1 MVNYLHETRIE
12 APREVV
18 WEWHTRDGA
27 FDRLAP
33 PWENIE
39 TISAPPDLSPGGTR
53 VMKMKMGPIK
63 LKWIAEHT
71 DMIEEE
77 LFADRMVRGPFKRWW
92 HTHRFIKEKPNVTVI
107 RDEVSYVIPVG
118 FLGRLFGGRYIR
130 KNIENMFT
138 SRAISLKRDI
148 MRHQSFSDSPRK
160 RILISG
166 ASGLIGSQLIPFL
179 DTGGQEVIQ
188 LVRRKPSNENQRFWD
203 PSKGELDPTLFEGID
218 AVIHL
223 GGVGIGDKRWSK
235 KRKQAIV
242 ESREKSVSLLS
253 ETMASLEKK
262 PEVFV
267 VASAIG
273 IYGNRGDE
281 DIDEN
286 STHGTGFLTDTAKIW
301 ESSADAAREA
311 GIRTIH
317 LRTGIVLSPKGGALG
332 RMLFPFKMGAGGPIG
347 SGKQWMSWISMDD
360 HI

>member
-12 APREVV
+12 APRKVV

-33 PWENIE
+33 PWETIE

-63 LKWIAEHT
+63 MKWVAEHT

-92 HTHRFIKEKPNVTVI
+92 HTHRFIKEKSDVTVI
-107 RDEVSYVIPVG
+107 RDEVSYVIPMG
-118 FLGRLFGGRYIR
+118 FLGRLFGGRYVR

-138 SRAISLKRDI
+138 SRSISLRRDI
-148 MRHQSFSDSPRK
+148 MRHQSFSETPRK
-160 RILISG
+160 RILVSG

-179 DTGGQEVIQ
+179 DTGGHEVIQ
-188 LVRRKPSNENQRFWD
+188 LVRRKPLDENQRFWD
-203 PSKGELDPTLFEGID
+203 PENGELDPSLFDGID

-242 ESREKSVSLLS
+242 DSRQKSVTLLS
-253 ETMASLEKK
+253 ETMASLEQK

-273 IYGNRGDE
+273 IYGDRGDE
-281 DIDEN
+281 EIDEN
-286 STHGTGFLTDTAKIW
+286 SAYGSGFLTDTAKIW
-301 ESSADAAREA
+301 ESSADAARDA

-317 LRTGIVLSPKGGALG
+317 LRTGIVLSPKGNG
-332 RMLFPFKMGAGGPIG
+332 
-347 SGKQWMSWISMDD
+347 D
-360 HI
+360 